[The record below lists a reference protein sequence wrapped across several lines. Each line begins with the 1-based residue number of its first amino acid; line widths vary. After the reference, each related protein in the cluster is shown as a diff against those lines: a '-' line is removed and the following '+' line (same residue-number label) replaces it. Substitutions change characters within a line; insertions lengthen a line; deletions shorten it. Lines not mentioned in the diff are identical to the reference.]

1 VNRHEAIGAGVLFLF
16 GAVTAVL
23 SLRMS
28 MGTFR
33 NAGSGM
39 FPFCLGLL
47 LMILSILFLL
57 NLHLKR
63 TKGSD
68 QKSMGGEPVSVK
80 QLLLFFGAIVLATL
94 FFSRLG
100 YPLMSFLLLL
110 ALLRV
115 LGMKRWSGILLL
127 SFATAVVTYFLFVQW
142 LNIPLPQGW
151 IGI

>member
-1 VNRHEAIGAGVLFLF
+1 MNRHEAIGAGVLFLF
-16 GAVTAVL
+16 GAATAVL

-39 FPFCLGLL
+39 FPFCLGIL
-47 LMILSILFLL
+47 LMILSTLFLL
-57 NLHLKR
+57 NMYLKR
-63 TKGSD
+63 TKRSD
-68 QKSMGGEPVSVK
+68 QKSMGGGPVSVK
-80 QLLLFFGAIVLATL
+80 QILLFFGAIVLATL
-94 FFSRLG
+94 FFNRLG

-115 LGMKRWSGILLL
+115 LGMKRWPVILLL
-127 SFATAVVTYFLFVQW
+127 SFATAVATYFLFVQW
-142 LNIPLPQGW
+142 LKIPLPQGW

>member
-1 VNRHEAIGAGVLFLF
+1 MNRHEAIGAGVLFLF

-57 NLHLKR
+57 NMYLKG

-68 QKSMGGEPVSVK
+68 QKSIEGEPVSVK
-80 QLLLFFGAIVLATL
+80 QILLFFGTIVLATL
-94 FFSRLG
+94 FFNSLG

-115 LGMKRWSGILLL
+115 LGMKRWPVILLL

-142 LNIPLPQGW
+142 LKIPLPQGW

>member
-1 VNRHEAIGAGVLFLF
+1 MNRHEAIGAGVLFVF
-16 GAVTAVL
+16 GAATTVL
-23 SLRMS
+23 SLSLS

-57 NLHLKR
+57 NLYLKR
-63 TKGSD
+63 AKRSE
-68 QKSMGGEPVSVK
+68 QKLMRDEPVSAR

-94 FFSRLG
+94 LFSRLG
-100 YPLMSFLLLL
+100 YPLMCFLLLL

-127 SFATAVVTYFLFVQW
+127 SFATAVATYLLFVQW
-142 LNIPLPQGW
+142 LQIPLPKGW

>member
-1 VNRHEAIGAGVLFLF
+1 MNRHEAIGGGVLFLF
-16 GAVTAVL
+16 GVVTAVL

-39 FPFCLGLL
+39 FPFCLGIL

-57 NLHLKR
+57 NLHLKGAKR
-63 TKGSD
+63 SD
-68 QKSMGGEPVSVK
+68 QKSTGGEPVSGK
-80 QLLLFFGAIVLATL
+80 QILLFFGTVVLATL

-115 LGMKRWSGILLL
+115 LGMKRLPVILLL

-142 LNIPLPQGW
+142 LQIPLPKGW

>member
-1 VNRHEAIGAGVLFLF
+1 MNRHEAIGGEVLFLF

-39 FPFCLGLL
+39 FPFCLGIL

-57 NLHLKR
+57 NLHLKG
-63 TKGSD
+63 TKRSD
-68 QKSMGGEPVSVK
+68 QKSTGGEPVSVK
-80 QLLLFFGAIVLATL
+80 QILLFFGTVVLATL

-115 LGMKRWSGILLL
+115 LGMKRWPVILLL

-142 LNIPLPQGW
+142 LKIPLPQGW

>member
-1 VNRHEAIGAGVLFLF
+1 MNRHEAIGAGVLFVF

-23 SLRMS
+23 SLNLS

-57 NLHLKR
+57 NLYLKR
-63 TKGSD
+63 AKRSE
-68 QKSMGGEPVSVK
+68 QKAMRGEPVSAR

-94 FFSRLG
+94 LFSRLG
-100 YPLMSFLLLL
+100 YPLMCFLLLL

-127 SFATAVVTYFLFVQW
+127 SFATAVATYLLFVQW
-142 LNIPLPQGW
+142 LQIPLPKGW

>member
-1 VNRHEAIGAGVLFLF
+1 MNRHEAIGGGVLFLF

-39 FPFCLGLL
+39 FPFCLGIL

-57 NLHLKR
+57 NLHLKG
-63 TKGSD
+63 TKRSD
-68 QKSMGGEPVSVK
+68 QKTMGGEPVSVK
-80 QLLLFFGAIVLATL
+80 QILLFFGTIVLATL
-94 FFSRLG
+94 FFNSLG

-115 LGMKRWSGILLL
+115 LGMKRWPVILLL

-142 LNIPLPQGW
+142 LKIPLPQGW